1 MDGYAMDFG
10 ALTAFVAV
18 ARTGS
23 MTAAATAI
31 GLSQPG
37 VSRQIQRLED
47 AVGVSLLNRE
57 GRQLRLTP
65 AGERFRAYA
74 ETALAQ
80 HEAVLRELRGEA
92 ARLGGD
98 LRIGASSTP
107 GEFLVPQWV
116 AAFVALHP
124 GVRPEIAIADTG
136 IVEDAV
142 RAHRY
147 DLGFVGACL
156 QGRGLEYTVVAD
168 DEVVL
173 AVPAD
178 HPFASRG
185 AVTAGRAGRTAVPG
199 ARGRLRDGG
208 ERRAAS
214 GRAGAAAAR
223 VSARHGARFDAG
235 HCLRR
240 RTGAGT
246 WLGVVTRLGG
256 PQPPAGAGRP
266 AARSPAPALTLP
278 RARPGARVAPGGDRV
293 HGLGESA
300 VMNWSDNLLTA
311 L

>member
-1 MDGYAMDFG
+1 MDFA
-10 ALTAFVAV
+10 ALTAFVVV

-23 MTAAATAI
+23 VTAAATTL

-37 VSRQIQRLED
+37 VSRQLQRLED

-65 AGERFRAYA
+65 AGERFLVYA

-80 HEAVLRELRGEA
+80 HEAVLREVRGA
-92 ARLGGD
+92 AALLDGE

-116 AAFVALHP
+116 AAFGALHP
-124 GVRPEIAIADTG
+124 RVQPEIAIADTG

-156 QGRGLEYTVVAD
+156 RGRGLAYTVVAD

-178 HPFASRG
+178 HPFANRG
-185 AVTAGRAGRTAVPG
+185 EVTLDDLAGQPFLVREGGSGTAASVARLLAERNLRLPAHRTVMVLGSTQAIVSGVECGLGLGWVSARALEDRSPRRVRAV
-199 ARGRLRDGG
+199 RLRDLPL
-208 ERRAAS
+208 RRPLSLTRDPKRLLTPAAS
-214 GRAGAAAAR
+214 AFIAWVSEQGPIIAHDAAAY
-223 VSARHGARFDAG
+223 
-235 HCLRR
+235 
-240 RTGAGT
+240 
-246 WLGVVTRLGG
+246 
-256 PQPPAGAGRP
+256 
-266 AARSPAPALTLP
+266 
-278 RARPGARVAPGGDRV
+278 
-293 HGLGESA
+293 
-300 VMNWSDNLLTA
+300 
-311 L
+311 